1 MPEIECFERSV
12 SRYNSRNQLKVRARD
27 AGQSDKDTTI
37 MRLLDSQIS
46 SFYEDGYLL
55 LEDWLDEGDLRPVI
69 EEYSTIIDERAQRL
83 YQEGKVSSLYADEP
97 FTRRL
102 VCLAAEAPEAADN
115 LDIMQARGE
124 SAFNFLK
131 NPKILDLAESF
142 VGSEILC
149 NPIQHIRATL
159 PHGNNLK
166 GPTPWHQDAGVCWP
180 ETDSYFMLT
189 VWVPIVDVTLDNGCL
204 EVLPGSHK
212 HGLRKHVFSPHGLD
226 IPLEERPPIKPK
238 PLPVRAGDILVFH
251 NYTMHH
257 SLANKTDTVRWSFD
271 LRYHDAYQPTGRPY
285 YPAFLMR
292 SESRPDALQTDFENW
307 CQRWEFSLQYSQ
319 GAQPYRWPR

>member
-1 MPEIECFERSV
+1 MHLTE
-12 SRYNSRNQLKVRARD
+12 
-27 AGQSDKDTTI
+27 
-37 MRLLDSQIS
+37 SQVS
-46 SFYEDGYLL
+46 SFYKNGYLL
-55 LEDWLDEGDLRPVI
+55 LEDWLDEEDLQPVI
-69 EEYSTIIDERAQRL
+69 EEYSAIIDERARR
-83 YQEGKVSSLYADEP
+83 YYAEGRVSSLHENEP

-102 VCLAAEAPEAADN
+102 VCLAEEAPEIADN

-124 SAFNFLK
+124 ASFNFLK

-159 PHGNNLK
+159 PHGKIAK

-180 ETDSYFMLT
+180 ETDPFFILT
-189 VWVPIVDVTLDNGCL
+189 IWIPIVDVTLDNGCL
-204 EVLPGSHK
+204 EVVPGSHK
-212 HGLRKHVFSPHGLD
+212 QGLRKHVFSPHGLD
-226 IPLEERPPIKPK
+226 IPLGERPQIEPM
-238 PLPVRAGDILVFH
+238 PLPVRAGGILLFH

-257 SLANKTDTVRWSFD
+257 SLLNKTDTVRWSFD

-292 SESRPDALQTDFENW
+292 SQSRPDSLQTDYTTW
-307 CQRWEFSLQYSQ
+307 CQRWEFALKFSQ